1 LSCCT
6 FAHAWRVALELV
18 VVAHIVVVVTVA
30 HIPGPLLEC
39 WQNQS
44 DRFAH
49 FMTKQTTINR
59 ILLNILF

>member
-1 LSCCT
+1 MSCCT

-30 HIPGPLLEC
+30 HIPGPP
-39 WQNQS
+39 
-44 DRFAH
+44 
-49 FMTKQTTINR
+49 KQTTINH